1 METDSPRLRA
11 WQAITALVAWLVG
24 QVGCSGAVFFFVL
37 VLAVATR
44 MPRSEASGAA
54 LQLAPASA
62 LIGAACGA
70 VLLFVTVWLC
80 LGSGA
85 GRALRGLGVVPPRAA
100 LAGAGLAAGGV
111 LGGLAVLLSPW
122 GSAPSAGALATVASL
137 SVAGFACWALLAVVL
152 VPLVEEFLFRGVL
165 LQGLSGGLGVA
176 GAAVTASLL
185 FLGLHAADVW
195 GSWTGALL
203 LLLLAAATMGA
214 RLASGSLLPPL
225 ACHAAYNLVLAVFL
239 GLALQAGTPNPF
251 APAGQVA
258 WIAMIVGDSEVAER
272 EFARQAEQEPEN
284 ADVHYRRGGALNRL
298 GRKEEALRE
307 YDLAARLRPD
317 DAATRNNRG
326 YVLAEL
332 GYFEEAL
339 GECDASL
346 ALEPDSAATRDSRAY
361 TLVGLG
367 RYEEAVEEY
376 ERTLRL
382 APDKA
387 HAWFGL
393 GEALERLGQDEDAQ
407 EAFDRARELD
417 PDLRLTWRAARRR
430 R

>member
-1 METDSPRLRA
+1 MEAESPRLRA
-11 WQAITALVAWLVG
+11 WQAVTALLAWLVG
-24 QVGCSGAVFFFVL
+24 QVGCTGAVFFLVL
-37 VLAVATR
+37 VLAVATGL
-44 MPRSEASGAA
+44 PRPEASRAA
-54 LQLAPASA
+54 IQLAPAAA

-70 VLLFVTVWLC
+70 LLLLVALWLC
-80 LGSGA
+80 LGSRA
-85 GRALRGLGVVPPRAA
+85 GGALRGLGVEPSRAALVGAGLVVGAA
-100 LAGAGLAAGGV
+100 LAGV
-111 LGGLAVLLSPW
+111 AVLASPW
-122 GSAPSAGALATVASL
+122 GSAPSAGPLATVASL
-137 SVAGFACWALLAVVL
+137 SGVGFACWAVLAVGL

-165 LQGLSGGLGVA
+165 LQGFSRGLGVA

-185 FLGLHAADVW
+185 FLALHAADVW

-203 LLLLAAATMGA
+203 LVLLAAATMGA
-214 RLASGSLLPPL
+214 RLVSGSLLPPL
-225 ACHAAYNLVLAVFL
+225 ACHATYNLGLVLFL
-239 GLALQAGTPNPF
+239 GFALQAGAPNPF
-251 APAGQVA
+251 ASPGQAAGFS
-258 WIAMIVGDSEVAER
+258 WILGDSELAER
-272 EFARQAEQEPEN
+272 ELARQAEQEPDN
-284 ADVHYRRGGALNRL
+284 ADVHYRRGVALNRL

-307 YDLAARLRPD
+307 YDIAARLRPD

-367 RYEEAVEEY
+367 RYNEAVEEY
-376 ERTLRL
+376 NRTVRL

-387 HAWFGL
+387 HGWYGL
-393 GEALERLGQDEDAQ
+393 GEALARLGDDEESQ
-407 EAFDRARELD
+407 EAFARARELD
-417 PDLRLTWRAARRR
+417 PDLRLTWREARRR